1 MTLRPLRGMEG
12 LRPIEF
18 TGALAWLQGAIGW
31 DVRVVLNHHGR
42 FFGCG
47 LQGTLRRVET
57 LPPDDTAIQIV
68 VGLGEGLFLDP
79 VDASAFLGTQTDG
92 RTWLEFQTRFG
103 PVVTVEV
110 AGDASGPDPAGCP
123 G

>member
-1 MTLRPLRGMEG
+1 MTPRSLSGMEV

-18 TGALAWLQGAIGW
+18 TGALTWLQGAISCE
-31 DVRVVLNHHGR
+31 VRVVLNHHSR

-57 LPPDDTAIQIV
+57 LPPDDMAIRIV
-68 VGLGEGLFLDP
+68 VGRGEGLFLDP
-79 VDASAFLGTQTDG
+79 IDATAFVGIQADG
-92 RTWLEFQTRFG
+92 GSWLEFRTRFG

-110 AGDASGPDPAGCP
+110 AGDPTD
-123 G
+123 